1 MLRKNPNAAHVD
13 YLQLFK
19 KEQEHAAELKRLEEY
34 KKQIA
39 EERQKQELE
48 DIAVNAGVKVYA
60 LMNESQPPRWIS
72 PLCYQ
77 FLVCLKPSAQ
87 GLPGLPSG

>member
-1 MLRKNPNAAHVD
+1 MLKAAHVD

-60 LMNESQPPRWIS
+60 LTNHFQSSKMSCF
-72 PLCYQ
+72 LCPTGS
-77 FLVCLKPSAQ
+77 LSA
-87 GLPGLPSG
+87 